1 MPINID
7 FLHFKL
13 EQGYN
18 KLSNNHQ
25 KYLTDVEK
33 DEVLNTA
40 IFEYLEI
47 FIHGRNPKNFNI
59 GFEVTQQRIDM
70 LHTLVV
76 SYPEFPKQELTL
88 LDDKIFYYEFPQDY
102 RSYRSARVFEVQCDI
117 AYDVNIEQHG
127 DLATTRRSF
136 HRRTSK
142 RFQYIIGTIRN
153 NRLYLYPEDELT
165 PSKLELTYIKKPA
178 KVCKGTYPSL
188 ENRNR
193 DNPPLQLKQDCDL
206 PEEYVDIIVSIAVQE
221 LARRFSDGNTKN
233 IQTDKLINLT

>member
-1 MPINID
+1 MPISID

-76 SYPEFPKQELTL
+76 SYPEFPRQDLTL
-88 LDDKIFYYEFPQDY
+88 LEDKVYYYEFPQDY
-102 RSYRSARVFEVQCDI
+102 RSYRSARVFETGCDT

-127 DLATTRRSF
+127 DLTTARRSF

-142 RFQYIIGTIRN
+142 RFQYITATIRN
-153 NRLYLYPEDELT
+153 NRLYLYAEDELF
-165 PSKLELTYIKKPA
+165 PNKLELTYIRKPA

-188 ENRNR
+188 SDRNKS
-193 DNPPLQLKQDCDL
+193 NPPLLLPQDCDL
-206 PEEYVDIIVSIAVQE
+206 PEEYVDIIISIAVQE

>member
-76 SYPEFPKQELTL
+76 SYPEFPKQGLTL
-88 LDDKIFYYEFPQDY
+88 LEDKIFYYEFPQDY
-102 RSYRSARVFEVQCDI
+102 RSYRSARVFEAECDI

-127 DLATTRRSF
+127 DLATSRRSF
-136 HRRTSK
+136 HKRTSK

-153 NRLYLYPEDELT
+153 NRLYLYPEDELS
-165 PSKLELTYIKKPA
+165 PSKLELTYIRKPS

-193 DNPPLQLKQDCDL
+193 DNPPFQLKQDCDL

>member
-76 SYPEFPKQELTL
+76 SYPEFPKQGLTL
-88 LDDKIFYYEFPQDY
+88 FDDKIFYYEFPQDY
-102 RSYRSARVFEVQCDI
+102 RSYRSARVFENGCDI

-136 HRRTSK
+136 HKRTSK

-153 NRLYLYPEDELT
+153 NRLYLYAEDELS
-165 PSKLELTYIKKPA
+165 PSKLELTYIRKPS

-193 DNPPLQLKQDCDL
+193 DNSPFQLKQDCDL

>member
-1 MPINID
+1 M
-7 FLHFKL
+7 LRSAK
-13 EQGYN
+13 
-18 KLSNNHQ
+18 
-25 KYLTDVEK
+25 
-33 DEVLNTA
+33 
-40 IFEYLEI
+40 FEYLEI

-76 SYPEFPKQELTL
+76 SYPEFPKQGLTL

-102 RSYRSARVFEVQCDI
+102 RSYRSARVFENGCDI

-153 NRLYLYPEDELT
+153 NRLYLYPEDELS
-165 PSKLELTYIKKPA
+165 PSKLELTYIRKPS

-188 ENRNR
+188 ENRNAA
-193 DNPPLQLKQDCDL
+193 NPPFQLKQDCDL

>member
-88 LDDKIFYYEFPQDY
+88 LDDKIFYYEFPKDY

-127 DLATTRRSF
+127 DLATARRSF

-165 PSKLELTYIKKPA
+165 PSKLELTYIRKPA

-188 ENRNR
+188 ENRNK

>member
-76 SYPEFPKQELTL
+76 SYPEFPKQGLTL

-102 RSYRSARVFEVQCDI
+102 RSYRSARVFEAECDI

-127 DLATTRRSF
+127 DLATARRSF

-153 NRLYLYPEDELT
+153 NRLYL
-165 PSKLELTYIKKPA
+165 ELTYIRKPS

-188 ENRNR
+188 ENRNAA
-193 DNPPLQLKQDCDL
+193 NPPFQLKQDCDL

>member
-1 MPINID
+1 MPIDID

-13 EQGYN
+13 EQSYN

-47 FIHGRNPKNFNI
+47 FIHGRNPKNFNL

-76 SYPEFPKQELTL
+76 SYPEFSKKDLTL
-88 LDDKIFYYEFPQDY
+88 FENGVYYYEFPEDY
-102 RSYRSARVFEVQCDI
+102 RSYRSARVYESSCDT

-127 DLATTRRSF
+127 DLSTVRRAV

-142 RFQYIIGTIRN
+142 RFQYIVATIRN
-153 NRLYLYPEDELT
+153 NRMYLYGDGEVF
-165 PSKLELTYIKKPA
+165 PSTIELTYIKKPN

-188 ENRNR
+188 KNRNES
-193 DNPPLQLKQDCDL
+193 NPPLQSKIDCDL